1 MKFTVMIS
9 SALLLVPLALSAA
22 PVIESGRISFVGQIA
37 EFTCAIQSTRA
48 VQFSESRNL
57 QVVPGVQL
65 EVSTH
70 KNTCAGG
77 SLPLSTTFE
86 PLADNPA
93 VSVSQPVRGIVTVT
107 YL

>member
-22 PVIESGRISFVGQIA
+22 PANMSGRISFVGHIA
-37 EFTCAIQSTRA
+37 EFTCAVQSTRA

-57 QVVPGVQL
+57 QVIPGVDL

-70 KNTCAGG
+70 ENICGWFFA
-77 SLPLSTTFE
+77 L
-86 PLADNPA
+86 
-93 VSVSQPVRGIVTVT
+93 VRHIRSIG
-107 YL
+107 